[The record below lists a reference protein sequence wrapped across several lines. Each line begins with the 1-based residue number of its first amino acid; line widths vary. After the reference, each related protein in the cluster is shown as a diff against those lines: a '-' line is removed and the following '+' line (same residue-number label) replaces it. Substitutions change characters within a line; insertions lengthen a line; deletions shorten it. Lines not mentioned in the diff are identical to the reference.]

1 MIVSRWP
8 KHLNSLQEL
17 AIQAGQ
23 LESTTMEKF
32 IIRMLANKPAIAPKH
47 LTDRDIQLFSDAVKH
62 IATGLKVGDFSRI
75 ETALQYLRIIEKKVK

>member
-1 MIVSRWP
+1 
-8 KHLNSLQEL
+8 
-17 AIQAGQ
+17 
-23 LESTTMEKF
+23 MEKF

-62 IATGLKVGDFSRI
+62 IATGLKVGDYSRI